1 MKKIWVHKTNSFKS
15 AEGFDEEYYFNM
27 NSTQRLEIMQFLR
40 KIYFKF
46 NKNRKNEG
54 RKGLRR
60 AIKVI
65 QQV

>member
-15 AEGFDEEYYFNM
+15 AKEFDEEYYLNM

-60 AIKVI
+60 AVKVI

>member
-15 AEGFDEEYYFNM
+15 AEEFDEEYYFNM
-27 NSTQRLEIMQFLR
+27 NSMQRLETMQFLR

-46 NKNRKNEG
+46 NKDRENEG

>member
-15 AEGFDEEYYFNM
+15 AEEFDEEYYFNM
-27 NSTQRLEIMQFLR
+27 NSTQRLETMQFLR
-40 KIYFKF
+40 EIYFKF
-46 NKNRKNEG
+46 NKNRKNED